1 MLYLN
6 PPYYLINGVSLFP
19 DHVDPLQYYYLPLA
33 PKLTMVKDAATG
45 DMVPQIEFIEYFGD
59 AGTGGFLNFDVNVG
73 IDQDALEDIQREL
86 MHMAHLPDTPR
97 IAPVLL
103 VDGTVKMML
112 FGKQTPDPT
121 PTHGGGTASPP
132 TGSGTTAT
140 GTVPQFVVKID
151 QSAHPS
157 LFGDNQA
164 SFSVALDSEGV
175 TILSAALQGEMSPIG
190 VVYA

>member
-1 MLYLN
+1 
-6 PPYYLINGVSLFP
+6 
-19 DHVDPLQYYYLPLA
+19 
-33 PKLTMVKDAATG
+33 
-45 DMVPQIEFIEYFGD
+45 
-59 AGTGGFLNFDVNVG
+59 
-73 IDQDALEDIQREL
+73 
-86 MHMAHLPDTPR
+86 
-97 IAPVLL
+97 
-103 VDGTVKMML
+103 
-112 FGKQTPDPT
+112 TPDPT

-132 TGSGTTAT
+132 TGTGTTAT

-190 VVYA
+190 VVYALDYLALRPAYSVKLNIDWNRVQKHLDQQFSASTVFASVEIDKTIDQLIEQRAIILEADTF